1 MDIIQINV
9 LKSSFWAG
17 EMAQQLRALTS
28 RGHEFK
34 SQQLLGGSQPPIMR
48 HKFKKPLGWS
58 ELEKKA
64 KKKKK
69 AIVGREGTE
78 TFIFNYFV
86 LFLRVWLFCL
96 YVHLHTTCECDTL
109 RGQKR
114 ALDPL
119 KL

>member
-34 SQQLLGGSQPPIMR
+34 SQQLHGGSQPPIMR

-69 AIVGREGTE
+69 QLLVERGLKHLSLIILFYFYVYGCFASMYICTPHVNVTPLEAKRGRW
-78 TFIFNYFV
+78 I
-86 LFLRVWLFCL
+86 
-96 YVHLHTTCECDTL
+96 
-109 RGQKR
+109 
-114 ALDPL
+114 P
-119 KL
+119 